1 MRKYDGHVV
10 QVPNTLLA
18 SQVCCIDCIDHLVW
32 RVYAAVMNR
41 C

>member
-18 SQVCCIDCIDHLVW
+18 SQVCYIDCIGYLVW
-32 RVYAAVMNR
+32 WVYAAVMN
-41 C
+41 CC